1 MLSVFARGGVAAR
14 ATIGM
19 EKDES
24 ADGNSEE
31 GVEVV
36 RAELWAYCEREWKE
50 PSDPADREE
59 RGDDALAIDG
69 RDWRS
74 DVSVATAFLSTS
86 AASSADSFRFP
97 LPLFALV
104 REASSFL
111 LRD

>member
-1 MLSVFARGGVAAR
+1 MFSVFTRGGVAALG
-14 ATIGM
+14 TVGM

-24 ADGNSEE
+24 ADGNSEQ
-31 GVEVV
+31 GAVVV

-86 AASSADSFRFP
+86 AASSADCFCFP
-97 LPLFALV
+97 LLLFALTRV
-104 REASSFL
+104 ASSFR